1 MSLSPGSTVIDPEKL
16 KQLMAGGP
24 NVPMIAPPLGGA
36 PTSPQ
41 LPALNFKQRQALPTV
56 SEGTP
61 AGSSAFYGNKI
72 ARIEDQEANPRG
84 SADNHSGWPGKIEHV
99 LSKIGNI
106 AGDVADPAAMARIP
120 GTDLNRQA
128 QEKQLGA
135 QQELAGQRETQ
146 ARQQAA
152 TEAYQTGELADRA
165 KGRQLES
172 DKQSFE
178 ENKPGTPE
186 QEAMRD
192 LTQRNNPATGQP
204 YTPEEAAVKYAQ
216 DIEDTKPDKTKEE
229 TPHTVTMT
237 GPDKKPYEYQFDPKG
252 NYSDPNQGYGQWK
265 KIGPAKPEA
274 NGGMIGTLTPLLGPN
289 GQLMGTMNTKTGEI
303 KPITNNPL
311 TSGEGGA
318 PGATTSS
325 GSRLS
330 NTERNQFAT
339 QYIKPA
345 TDIEQNYQKFLGA
358 RREYDANPAT
368 GAASMAATAQHL
380 GSTFGSI
387 KGAQMGEHMIQE
399 HVDAIG
405 LFDRLGRYADQLQ
418 SGQQL
423 SKSQWDDF
431 QKLITNTRDI
441 QWETTARE
449 AARRGQPVDFL
460 PPDVHIQLSDSAG
473 HTRYVR
479 GDQVQQYLAQGAK
492 IQ

>member
-1 MSLSPGSTVIDPEKL
+1 MSLSPGSTVIDQEKL
-16 KQLMAGGP
+16 RQLMAGGP

-36 PTSPQ
+36 LASPQ

-135 QQELAGQRETQ
+135 QQELAAQRETQ
-146 ARQQAA
+146 AKQQSA

-172 DKQSFE
+172 DKQNFE
-178 ENKPGTPE
+178 ENKPGTT
-186 QEAMRD
+186 QEEAVRD

-216 DIEDTKPDKTKEE
+216 DIQDTKPDKDAPLK
-229 TPHTVTMT
+229 TVTMLDAP
-237 GPDKKPYEYQFDPKG
+237 GGKPYIYEYNKG
-252 NYSDPNQGYGQWK
+252 QNYSGDEGHGEFK
-265 KIGPAKPEA
+265 KIGPAQPNA
-274 NGGMIGTLTPLLGPN
+274 AAIGMVGTMQPLLGQN
-289 GQLMGTMNTKTGEI
+289 GELTGFYNS
-303 KPITNNPL
+303 KDPRKNMTADQAGL
-311 TSGEGGA
+311 GAAGG
-318 PGATTSS
+318 GTTSS
-325 GSRLS
+325 GARLG

-339 QYIKPA
+339 QYVKPA

-358 RREYDANPAT
+358 RKEYDANPAT

-387 KGAQMGEHMIQE
+387 KGAQMGEHMIQQ

-449 AARRGQPVDFL
+449 AVRRGQPVDFL